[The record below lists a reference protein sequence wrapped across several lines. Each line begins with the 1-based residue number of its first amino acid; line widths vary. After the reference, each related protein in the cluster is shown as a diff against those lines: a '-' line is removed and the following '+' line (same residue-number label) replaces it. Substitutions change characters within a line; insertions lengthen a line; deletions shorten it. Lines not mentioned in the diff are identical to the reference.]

1 MKKRILLLVAVLLVS
16 ISFVACQSS
25 DKKTEDS
32 KAVVIV
38 NKESISETEFND
50 YVNYQKKVAEITG
63 YVAPDMWSQ
72 EIRDGQTYESA
83 LKESVIEE
91 MVNNLLVLQD
101 AKKREVLL
109 EDSVVKEEMEKYK
122 STEELQKEF
131 DTQLEKLEITEDY
144 LKNKI
149 LYPNLLINKYF
160 QETVEVTDEEAKN
173 YYDEYSL
180 TFDKVKA
187 SHILVDSEDKA
198 RAIKKKLDEDGNFQ
212 ELAKEYSTCPSK
224 DKGGDLGYFGRG
236 RMDPA
241 FEKAAFELEIGEIS
255 DVVQSQ
261 FGFHIIKLEDKSL
274 TYETNKADVVSK
286 LRTDKIRTR
295 LDELKN
301 DSEIEY
307 KITFT
312 KEVQKD
318 EESAETS
325 EKETEETIEEE

>member
-318 EESAETS
+318 EESTETS